1 MADNK
6 QRVRQHEPLRVPQGW
21 TDQARSLVMQIERVF
36 DKIFS
41 LLGKHREDIDGKKD
55 KQTAKTS
62 PSASGNTLAFI
73 DTISQDEEGVITA
86 TKKNVS
92 VANNLTTTAAGS
104 VLDARQGKALDDAM
118 VHNTGNE
125 TVAGV
130 KTFDDGWI
138 TKINAILKNGL
149 SPYVSFRGTNLS
161 NTNAVIYATDAEISG
176 SKYGRVQFNFRQ
188 YSPSSDGSS
197 RTSYF
202 EGYLLPQVD
211 AGRTNSVLYQILTT
225 KNAPSFGE
233 FSIPASGSKTFT
245 VGANFR
251 GVLYVIGGN
260 TANQAVITVCSN
272 SSSVVAYQN
281 MGTSSHLTITTG
293 TGTLK
298 IANSASYAHSCW
310 FMVFM
315 GSVS

>member
-62 PSASGNTLAFI
+62 PSASGSTLAFI

-125 TVAGV
+125 TVEGI
-130 KTFDDGWI
+130 KTFNDGWL
-138 TKINAILKNGL
+138 TKINAILKNGT
-149 SPYVSFRGTNLS
+149 SPYVSFRGTNLA
-161 NTNAVIYATDAEISG
+161 NTNAVIYASDAEISG
-176 SKYGRVQFNFRQ
+176 NKYGRVQFNFRQ

-197 RTSYF
+197 RSGYF
-202 EGYLLPQVD
+202 EGYLLPQVN
-211 AGRTNSVLYQILTT
+211 AGRTDNALYQILTT
-225 KNAPSFGE
+225 KTAPSFST
-233 FSIPASGSKTFT
+233 FSIPASGSKTYN

-251 GVLYVIGGN
+251 GVIYVIGGN
-260 TANQAVITVCSN
+260 TAAQNIITVCSN
-272 SSSVVAYQN
+272 SSSVVAYQL
-281 MGTSSHLTITTG
+281 MGTSSNLTITIG
-293 TGTLK
+293 TGTIK
-298 IANSASYAHSCW
+298 IANSMSYAQNSYVMT
-310 FMVFM
+310 FQ